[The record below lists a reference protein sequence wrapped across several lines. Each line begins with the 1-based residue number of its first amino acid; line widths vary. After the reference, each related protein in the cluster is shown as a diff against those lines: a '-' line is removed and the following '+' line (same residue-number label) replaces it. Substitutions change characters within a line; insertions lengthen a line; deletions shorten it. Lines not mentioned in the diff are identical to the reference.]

1 MTYIR
6 TFWMLC
12 FICLISIPI
21 SAQMKISNS
30 VFANAA
36 VQTGDSVKSMRGTF
50 GQAFNGSPGDSSIVM
65 GGGFWYQISEILLT
79 GLDDTFI
86 IPEDFELRQNYP
98 NPFNPST
105 TIVFALPKAVK
116 VQLRI
121 YDVLGRMVATLVN
134 EQMQAGQYEI
144 KFEARGLPTGLYF
157 YRIQADKFVET
168 RKMLLVK

>member
-1 MTYIR
+1 MNYMR
-6 TFWMLC
+6 KFWILF
-12 FICLISIPI
+12 FICLMSVSL

-30 VFANAA
+30 VFASAA
-36 VQTGDSVKSMRGTF
+36 VHTSDSVKSMRGTF
-50 GQAFNGSPGDSSIVM
+50 GQAFNGSPGDSSIAM
-65 GGGFWYQISEILLT
+65 NGGFWYQISEIVLT
-79 GLDDTFI
+79 GLDDTFVL
-86 IPEDFELRQNYP
+86 PEDFELRQNYP

-121 YDVLGRMVATLVN
+121 YDVLGRTVATLVN

-157 YRIQADKFVET
+157 YRIQAEKFVET